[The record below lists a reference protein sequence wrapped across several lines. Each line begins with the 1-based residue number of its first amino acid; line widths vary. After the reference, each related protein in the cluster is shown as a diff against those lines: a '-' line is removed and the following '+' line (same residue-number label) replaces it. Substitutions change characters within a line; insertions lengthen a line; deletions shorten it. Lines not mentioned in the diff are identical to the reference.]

1 VASNIRE
8 FASLRA
14 LGVSMGTLRG
24 VVVELAFWVGIAG
37 LLVTALLMGCVLA
50 AARLNSIAMSL
61 PLAYVG
67 EVAVLLMA
75 IALVSGFLSLGA
87 LSRSQPAEL
96 LR

>member
-1 VASNIRE
+1 
-8 FASLRA
+8 
-14 LGVSMGTLRG
+14 
-24 VVVELAFWVGIAG
+24 
-37 LLVTALLMGCVLA
+37 MGCVLA
-50 AARLNSIAMSL
+50 AARLNNIAMSL